1 MAGGGARGKFFA
13 CSCFF
18 TTNIFVPTYGVHVS
32 FRNEHTF
39 RAEHGQLLKS
49 RGCLTEESFQQV
61 ISQIKAE
68 IDRRRSLGS
77 TFLQRQKAI
86 SESYKPL
93 HPEVYSLQ
101 RNFLATEFLQLVDFC
116 NSREASL
123 QGLLQRVICLAP
135 KRTYR
140 FPIFT
145 KEFCH
150 LFLDELHNFER
161 SGLPKGRP
169 NSMNQHGISIA
180 ELGCDASLISP
191 LYTFLRPITRLL
203 YPDLGGDAL
212 DSHKA
217 FVVHYG
223 PAADQDLA
231 YHFDNAEITLNVC
244 LGEEFEGGELYFGS
258 MQQEMENET
267 EFQAVAHQLTFGIL
281 HCGQHRHG
289 ALPLSAGERW
299 NLIVWLRASCVRNL
313 YCPMCASKP
322 ELVETLGF
330 GEGFSLVQ
338 NDT

>member
-39 RAEHGQLLKS
+39 RAEHG
-49 RGCLTEESFQQV
+49 
-61 ISQIKAE
+61 
-68 IDRRRSLGS
+68 
-77 TFLQRQKAI
+77 
-86 SESYKPL
+86 
-93 HPEVYSLQ
+93 Q